1 MKENRET
8 APGRGQRPGTGTRV
22 GCSQGIHVYIIYI
35 YIIAA
40 YTYFSFN
47 YTSGGLDS
55 TLK

>member
-22 GCSQGIHVYIIYI
+22 GCSQGIRVYLIYI
-35 YIIAA
+35 YIIAV

-55 TLK
+55 T